1 MAPWLTLESIEQLD
15 SIVTSSAERPTIIFK
30 HSTSC
35 PISSIA
41 KHRLDDHWDISDKVD
56 LYYLDLIRHRNIS
69 NQIAEKFEIVHESP
83 QVLVI
88 KDGRCVYD
96 VSHMDI
102 NVQEVKDG
110 LLEN

>member
-1 MAPWLTLESIEQLD
+1 MAPWLALDKIDQLD
-15 SIVTSSAERPTIIFK
+15 TIVSNSSTKPSIIFK

-41 KHRLDDHWDISDKVD
+41 KLRLDDHWDIDQEVD
-56 LYYLDLIRHRNIS
+56 LYYLDLIKHRNIS
-69 NQIAEKFEIVHESP
+69 NEIAEKFEVVHESP
-83 QVLVI
+83 QLLVI

-102 NVQEVKDG
+102 NVKEVRDG
-110 LLEN
+110 LLEK

>member
-1 MAPWLTLESIEQLD
+1 MAPWLNLESIDQLD
-15 SIVTSSAERPTIIFK
+15 KIVDSSTGKPSIIFK

-41 KHRLDDHWDISDKVD
+41 KLRLDDHWDIKDEVD
-56 LYYLDLIRHRNIS
+56 LYYLDLIKHRNVS

-83 QVLVI
+83 QLLVI

>member
-1 MAPWLTLESIEQLD
+1 MAPWLNLETIEQLD
-15 SIVTSSAERPTIIFK
+15 KIADSSASKPSIIFK

-41 KHRLDDHWDISDKVD
+41 KLRLDDQWDVAEDVD
-56 LYYLDLIRHRNIS
+56 LYYLDLIKYRNIS
-69 NQIAEKFEIVHESP
+69 NEIAEKFEIVHESP

-102 NVQEVKDG
+102 NIQEVKDG

>member
-1 MAPWLTLESIEQLD
+1 MAPWLNLESIDQLD
-15 SIVTSSAERPTIIFK
+15 KIVDSSTSKPSIIFK

-41 KHRLDDHWDISDKVD
+41 KLRLDDHWDIKDEVD
-56 LYYLDLIRHRNIS
+56 LYYLDLIKHRNVS

-83 QVLVI
+83 QLLVI

>member
-1 MAPWLTLESIEQLD
+1 MAPWLKLESIEQLD
-15 SIVTSSAERPTIIFK
+15 SIAQSSVGKPNIIFK
-30 HSTSC
+30 HSTTC

-41 KHRLDDHWDISDKVD
+41 KLRLDDHWDISEDVD
-56 LYYLDLIRHRNIS
+56 LYYLDLLKHRNIS
-69 NQIAEKFEIVHESP
+69 NEIAEKFETVHESP
-83 QVLVI
+83 QILVI

-110 LLEN
+110 LLED

>member
-1 MAPWLTLESIEQLD
+1 MAPWLILESLEQLD
-15 SIVTSSAERPTIIFK
+15 SIADSSSDKPSIIFK
-30 HSTSC
+30 HSTTC

-41 KHRLDDHWDISDKVD
+41 KLRLDDHWDIKDEVD
-56 LYYLDLIRHRNIS
+56 LYYLDLIKYRNIS
-69 NQIAEKFEIVHESP
+69 NEIASKFEIVHESP

-110 LLEN
+110 LLED

>member
-1 MAPWLTLESIEQLD
+1 MAPWLVLESEDQLD
-15 SIVTSSAERPTIIFK
+15 NIVSSSSEKPNIIFK

-41 KHRLDDHWDISDKVD
+41 KLRLDDHWDINEDVN
-56 LYYLDLIRHRNIS
+56 LYYLDLIRYRNIS
-69 NQIAEKFEIVHESP
+69 NQIAEKFETVHESP
-83 QVLVI
+83 QVLII

-110 LLEN
+110 LQEN

>member
-1 MAPWLTLESIEQLD
+1 MAPWLPLESSDQVDKIIE
-15 SIVTSSAERPTIIFK
+15 SSNDKPSIIFK
-30 HSTSC
+30 HSTTC
-35 PISSIA
+35 PISSMA
-41 KHRLDDHWDISDKVD
+41 KLRLDDHWDIKEDVD
-56 LYYLDLIRHRNIS
+56 LYYLDLLRFRNIS
-69 NQIAEKFEIVHESP
+69 NQIAEKFEVVHESP

-88 KDGRCVYD
+88 KKGHCVYD

>member
-1 MAPWLTLESIEQLD
+1 MVPWQALENEEQVNNIIE
-15 SIVTSSAERPTIIFK
+15 SSKDKPNIIFK
-30 HSTSC
+30 HSTTC

-41 KHRLDDHWDISDKVD
+41 KLRLDDHWDLSQDVD
-56 LYYLDLIRHRNIS
+56 IYYLDLLRYRNIS
-69 NQIAEKFEIVHESP
+69 NKIAEKFEVVHESP
-83 QVLVI
+83 QILVI

-102 NVQEVKDG
+102 NIQEVKDG

>member
-1 MAPWLTLESIEQLD
+1 MAPWLTLESLEQLD
-15 SIVTSSAERPTIIFK
+15 SIATSSSKRPSIIFK
-30 HSTSC
+30 HSTTC

-41 KHRLDDHWDISDKVD
+41 KHRLDDLWDIDDTVD
-56 LYYLDLIRHRNIS
+56 LYYLDLLQHRNIS
-69 NQIAEKFEIVHESP
+69 NEIAEKFDTVHESP
-83 QVLVI
+83 QLLVI

>member
-1 MAPWLTLESIEQLD
+1 MAPWLALKSVEQIEKIID
-15 SIVTSSAERPTIIFK
+15 SSQSKPNIIFK
-30 HSTSC
+30 HSTTC

-41 KHRLDDHWDISDKVD
+41 KLRLDDHWDIPEDVD
-56 LYYLDLIRHRNIS
+56 LYYLDLLKYRNIS
-69 NQIAEKFEIVHESP
+69 NQIAEQFDTVHESP
-83 QVLVI
+83 QILVI